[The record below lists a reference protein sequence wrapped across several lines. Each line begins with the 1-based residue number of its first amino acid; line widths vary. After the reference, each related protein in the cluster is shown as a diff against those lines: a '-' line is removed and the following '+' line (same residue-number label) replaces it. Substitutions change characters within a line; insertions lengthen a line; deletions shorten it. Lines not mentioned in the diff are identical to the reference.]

1 MRTEGPEV
9 ADKHPAITNPS
20 KSDGEAQGGIPG
32 AQSWPRRS
40 RYRSHVESVSS
51 GKLPEPA
58 QVRIKTGSEKNGENS
73 IPVPQIIENRY
84 SNEYMY
90 THFPSTTACNCQ
102 KVETT
107 QTSIHG

>member
-1 MRTEGPEV
+1 MCCDHVPGSPRGRWGTGPAHVRTEGPEV

-58 QVRIKTGSEKNGENS
+58 RVRIKTGSEGMVK
-73 IPVPQIIENRY
+73 IAFRY
-84 SNEYMY
+84 
-90 THFPSTTACNCQ
+90 PR
-102 KVETT
+102 
-107 QTSIHG
+107 